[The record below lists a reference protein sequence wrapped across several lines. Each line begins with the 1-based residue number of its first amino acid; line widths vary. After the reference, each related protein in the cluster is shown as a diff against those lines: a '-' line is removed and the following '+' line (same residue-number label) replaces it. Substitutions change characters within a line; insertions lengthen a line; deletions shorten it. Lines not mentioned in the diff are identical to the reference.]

1 MYTSVSMISVCLN
14 SDSHRLKYVTSD
26 ITLTLNVIH
35 GLHNATLSI

>member
-1 MYTSVSMISVCLN
+1 
-14 SDSHRLKYVTSD
+14 VTSD